1 MSRPRHKVVVRRDPE
16 DARYWLANVVGEPG
30 AHTFGRSLVE
40 AKRHAVDM
48 VALWFDVE
56 PDTLDIDWDVRL
68 GDLASV
74 VKRAHDAMAH
84 VVEDQRRRDEAV
96 RALTDAGISYRDVGE
111 LLGLSFQRVAQIAK
125 AS

>member
-1 MSRPRHKVVVRRDPE
+1 MNRPRHKVVVRRDPQ
-16 DARYWLANVVGEPG
+16 DARYWLANVVGEAG

-40 AKRHAVDM
+40 TKRHALDM

-56 PDTLDIDWDVRL
+56 PDTFDIDWDVQL

-74 VKRAHDAMAH
+74 VKRAHAAIAH
-84 VVEDQRRRDEAV
+84 VAEDQRRRDEAV
-96 RALTDAGISYRDVGE
+96 RTLTDAGISYRDVGE

>member
-1 MSRPRHKVVVRRDPE
+1 MSSSRYQVVVRRDPQE
-16 DARYWLANVVGEPG
+16 PRYWLADVPGEAG

-40 AKRHAVDM
+40 AKRRAVEM
-48 VALWFDVE
+48 VALWFDTE
-56 PDTLDIDWDVRL
+56 PDASRIDWELQL

-74 VKRAHDAMAH
+74 VDQAHAAMAH
-84 VVEDQRRRDEAV
+84 AALDQRRRDEAV
-96 RALTDAGISYRDVGE
+96 RVMTDAGISCRDIGE